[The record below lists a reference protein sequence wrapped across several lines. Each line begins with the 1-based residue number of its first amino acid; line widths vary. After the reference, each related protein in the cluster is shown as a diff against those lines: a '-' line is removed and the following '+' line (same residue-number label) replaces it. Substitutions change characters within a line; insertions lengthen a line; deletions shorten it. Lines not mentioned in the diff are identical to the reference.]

1 MDQPLIAASPPRA
14 RRRPARWLRDLSIV
28 TKLNAMV
35 VVFVVIILALLALA
49 GAALAITNGVRAYV
63 GGEGLWSKGQKDA
76 VYYVM
81 RYARTHDEADWRKY
95 QEAVAIPLGD
105 RQARL
110 EMEKPGYDYAIVEQ
124 GFVQGGNAPEDVPY
138 MLFLFRTL
146 GGYGHLAQA
155 IGIWRQGDVHL
166 DRLLEAA
173 DELHQV
179 HARGAVSAREERQL
193 LDRIEQINAELTRLE
208 REFSAT
214 LGEGARWLQRVLL
227 LSVFATT
234 ALLLACGY
242 WVARR
247 IALEL
252 RLGILSLREGALRVA
267 AGNLDVPVEIRSH
280 DELGQL
286 ARVFN
291 DMMVHRRQAED
302 SLRSAHEFRDKVME
316 SATNSIHALDLE
328 GRFTLVNRRTSEM
341 TGYPAG
347 ELLGASYVKLFP
359 PDVLAEVNRQFETV
373 IRDGQP
379 VWNFETPLLRKDGSL
394 VTITFS
400 SAPLIK
406 DGRIVG
412 LVGTAEDISA
422 RKRAEAEL
430 AAHAAELARSNAE
443 LERFAY
449 VASHDLQEP
458 LRTVTS
464 FTQLLAQR
472 YADRSDPA
480 VHEYVGFI
488 TESVQRM
495 RELIE
500 GLLAYSRVSRQ
511 HEPPQAVDL
520 NERLRQAIAN
530 LDTAIRASGARVT
543 HDPLP
548 RLRANPSLIL
558 HLLQNL
564 LGNALKFRR
573 ADVAPEVHVSAARED
588 GAWHIS
594 VRDNGIG
601 IDPQHA
607 DRIFVLFQRLHT
619 RDDFP
624 GNGLGLAIC
633 KKIVEQHGGRIWVE
647 PANPGTVFH
656 FTLPA

>member
-1 MDQPLIAASPPRA
+1 
-14 RRRPARWLRDLSIV
+14 V
-28 TKLNAMV
+28 
-35 VVFVVIILALLALA
+35 
-49 GAALAITNGVRAYV
+49 
-63 GGEGLWSKGQKDA
+63 
-76 VYYVM
+76 
-81 RYARTHDEADWRKY
+81 
-95 QEAVAIPLGD
+95 
-105 RQARL
+105 
-110 EMEKPGYDYAIVEQ
+110 
-124 GFVQGGNAPEDVPY
+124 
-138 MLFLFRTL
+138 
-146 GGYGHLAQA
+146 
-155 IGIWRQGDVHL
+155 
-166 DRLLEAA
+166 EAA
-173 DELHQV
+173 DTLRAMH
-179 HARGAVSAREERQL
+179 RSGAIHPARESEL

-214 LGEGARWLQRVLL
+214 LGEGARWLQQVLL
-227 LSVFATT
+227 LIVFVST
-234 ALLLACGY
+234 ALLLALGL
-242 WVARR
+242 WVALH
-247 IALEL
+247 IAREL
-252 RLGILSLREGALRVA
+252 RLSIAGLREGALRVT
-267 AGNLDVPVEIRSH
+267 AGNLDVPVEIRSR

-328 GRFTLVNRRTSEM
+328 GRFTLVNRRTCEM
-341 TGYPAG
+341 TGYPAE
-347 ELLGASYVKLFP
+347 ELLGSSYVKLFP
-359 PDVLAEVNRQFETV
+359 PEVLAEVNRQFETV
-373 IRDGQP
+373 IREGRTVEQ
-379 VWNFETPLLRKDGSL
+379 FETPLLRKDGSL

-400 SAPLIK
+400 SAPLVK
-406 DGRIVG
+406 DGHIVG

-422 RKRAEAEL
+422 RKRAETEL

-472 YADRSDPA
+472 FADRNDPE

-511 HEPPQAVDL
+511 RVAPEDVDL
-520 NERLRQAIAN
+520 NECLRQAVAN
-530 LDTAIRASGARVT
+530 LDAAIRASGARVT

-564 LGNALKFRR
+564 IGNALKFRR
-573 ADVAPEVHVSAARED
+573 AGVAPEVHVSAARED
-588 GAWHIS
+588 DAWRIS

-607 DRIFVLFQRLHT
+607 KRIFVLFQRLHT

>member
-1 MDQPLIAASPPRA
+1 MDQPLIAAAPSRA

-28 TKLNAMV
+28 TKLNVMV
-35 VVFVVIILALLALA
+35 VVFVIIILTLLALT

-95 QEAVAIPLGD
+95 QAAVAIPLGD

-110 EMEKPGYDYAIVEQ
+110 EMEKPDYDYAIVEQ

-166 DRLLEAA
+166 DLLLEAA
-173 DELHQV
+173 HELHQA
-179 HARGAVSAREERQL
+179 HTRGEVGAHEERRL

-214 LGEGARWLQRVLL
+214 LGEGARWLQQVLL
-227 LSVFATT
+227 LTVFVST
-234 ALLLACGY
+234 ALLLALGL
-242 WVARR
+242 WVTLR
-247 IALEL
+247 IAREL
-252 RLGILSLREGALRVA
+252 RLSIAGLREGALRVT
-267 AGNLDVPVEIRSH
+267 AGNLGEPIDIRSN

-291 DMMVHRRQAED
+291 DMMAHRRQAEE

-328 GRFTLVNRRTSEM
+328 GRFTLVNRRTCEM
-341 TGYPAG
+341 TGYPAE

-373 IRDGQP
+373 IREGRAVEQ
-379 VWNFETPLLRKDGSL
+379 FETVLRRKDGSL

-400 SAPLIK
+400 SAPLVR
-406 DGRIVG
+406 DGKVIG

-472 YADRSDPA
+472 YADHNDPT

-511 HEPPQAVDL
+511 DEPPQDVDL
-520 NERLRQAIAN
+520 NERLRQVVAN
-530 LDTAIRASGARVT
+530 LDAAIQASGARVT

-564 LGNALKFRR
+564 VGNALKFRR
-573 ADVAPEVHVSAARED
+573 AGVTPEVHVSAARED
-588 GAWHIS
+588 GAWRIS
-594 VRDNGIG
+594 VHDNGIG

>member
-1 MDQPLIAASPPRA
+1 MDPPPTTAAPTRSPP
-14 RRRPARWLRDLSIV
+14 RPARWLRDLPIA
-28 TKLNAMV
+28 TKLSAMV
-35 VVFVVIILALLALA
+35 VVLVAIILALLVLA
-49 GAALAITNGVRAYV
+49 GLALVIINGARAYV

-76 VYYVM
+76 AYYVM
-81 RYARTHDEADWRKY
+81 RYARTRDETDWRKY
-95 QEAVAIPLGD
+95 QEAIAIPLGD

-110 EMEKPGYDYAIVEQ
+110 EMEKPDYDYAIVEQ
-124 GFVQGGNAPEDVPY
+124 GFVQGGNAAADVPD
-138 MLFLFRTL
+138 MVFLFRAF
-146 GGYGHLAQA
+146 GDVGHLARA
-155 IGIWRQGDVHL
+155 IAIWREGDVYL
-166 DRLLEAA
+166 DQLVTAAEALRTERLADTRHSGREREILE
-173 DELHQV
+173 
-179 HARGAVSAREERQL
+179 
-193 LDRIEQINAELTRLE
+193 RIDLINAELTRLE
-208 REFSAT
+208 QEFSAT
-214 LGEGARWLQRVLL
+214 LGEGARWLQE
-227 LSVFATT
+227 
-234 ALLLACGY
+234 ALLLTVVLSTTLLLALGL
-242 WVARR
+242 WVALR
-247 IALEL
+247 IAREL
-252 RLGILSLREGALRVA
+252 RLSIAGLREGALRVA
-267 AGNLDVPVEIRSH
+267 AGNLDVPIEIRSH

-291 DMMVHRRQAED
+291 DMMAHRRQAET
-302 SLRSAHEFRDKVME
+302 SLRRAHEFRDRVME

-341 TGYPAG
+341 TGYPAE
-347 ELLGASYVKLFP
+347 ELLGTSYVKLFP
-359 PDVLAEVNRQFETV
+359 PETLAAVNRQFETV

-394 VTITFS
+394 ITITFS
-400 SAPLIK
+400 SAPLRQ

-422 RKRAEAEL
+422 RKRAETAL

-464 FTQLLAQR
+464 FAQLLAQR
-472 YADRSDPA
+472 YADRNDPA
-480 VHEYVGFI
+480 IREYVGFI

-511 HEPPQAVDL
+511 GEPPQDVDL
-520 NERLRQAIAN
+520 GERLRQAVAS
-530 LDTAIRASGARVT
+530 LDAAIQASGARVT
-543 HDPLP
+543 HEALP
-548 RLRANPSLIL
+548 RVHANPSLML

-564 LGNALKFRR
+564 LGNSLKFRR
-573 ADVAPEVHVSAARED
+573 ADVVPEVHVSAARED
-588 GAWHIS
+588 GAWRIS

-607 DRIFVLFQRLHT
+607 ERIFVLFQRLHT